1 MKEVKVTGDKDL
13 FELLYRVDNEE
24 TGVMHEASAMA
35 IEDVGC
41 VVRTKTIIH
50 GEHVSESTCFVPG
63 VGIVP
68 NGKGNKLEEI

>member
-1 MKEVKVTGDKDL
+1 MKEVKVTGDKEL
-13 FELLYRVDNEE
+13 FELLYRVENED
-24 TGVMHEASAMA
+24 TGVTHEASAMP

-50 GEHVSESTCFVPG
+50 GANVSESTCFVPG
-63 VGIVP
+63 VLVAP